1 MFLIDVNIIL
11 EVLLEQE
18 RCKECEE
25 FLEKVRR
32 GEIEASISRFS
43 LYSIEL
49 IMVRYG
55 KIEGLKLF
63 LTLLSTF
70 RGLTIITTSPIDDVH
85 VLQVMK
91 KFNLDFDNAIN
102 YYIVKKYKMEGI
114 VSFDKHFDKTDI
126 KRVEPVDIL
135 QRYSKT

>member
-1 MFLIDVNIIL
+1 MFLVDANIIF

-18 RCKECEE
+18 RYKECEE

-49 IMVRYG
+49 IMIGYG
-55 KIEGLKLF
+55 KIEELKLF

-70 RGLTIITTSPIDDVH
+70 RGLTVITTSPTDDVH
-85 VLQVMK
+85 VLEVMK
-91 KFNLDFDNAIN
+91 KFNLDFDDAIN
-102 YYIVKKYKMEGI
+102 YYIVKKYKMKGI
-114 VSFDKHFDKTDI
+114 VSFDEHFDKTDI

-135 QRYSKT
+135 

>member
-1 MFLIDVNIIL
+1 MLLIDANIIL

-18 RCKECEE
+18 RYKECEG

-32 GEIEASISRFS
+32 GEIDASISRFN

-49 IMVRYG
+49 IMIRYG
-55 KIEGLKLF
+55 KIKELKLF

-70 RGLTIITTSPIDDVH
+70 RGLAIITTSPTDDVH
-85 VLQVMK
+85 ILEVMK
-91 KFNLDFDNAIN
+91 KFNLDFDDAIN
-102 YYIVKKYKMEGI
+102 YYIVKKYKMKGI

-126 KRVEPVDIL
+126 KRIEPVDVL
-135 QRYSKT
+135 

>member
-1 MFLIDVNIIL
+1 MFLVDANIIF

-18 RCKECEE
+18 RYKECEE

-43 LYSIEL
+43 LYPIEL
-49 IMVRYG
+49 IMIGYG
-55 KIEGLKLF
+55 KIEELKLF

-70 RGLTIITTSPIDDVH
+70 RGLIVITTSPTDDVH
-85 VLQVMK
+85 VLEIMK
-91 KFNLDFDNAIN
+91 KFNLDFDDAIN
-102 YYIVKKYKMEGI
+102 YYIVKKYKMKGI

-126 KRVEPVDIL
+126 KRVEPVDVL
-135 QRYSKT
+135 

>member
-1 MFLIDVNIIL
+1 MFLIDANIIL

-18 RCKECEE
+18 RYKECEE

-49 IMVRYG
+49 IMIRYG
-55 KIEGLKLF
+55 KIGELKLF

-70 RGLTIITTSPIDDVH
+70 RGLTVITTLPIDDVH
-85 VLQVMK
+85 VLEVMR
-91 KFNLDFDNAIN
+91 KFNLDFDDAIN
-102 YYIVKKYKMEGI
+102 YYIVKKYKMKGI
-114 VSFDKHFDKTDI
+114 ISFDKHFDKTDI
-126 KRVEPVDIL
+126 KRVEPVDVL
-135 QRYSKT
+135 

>member
-1 MFLIDVNIIL
+1 MFLVDANIIL

-18 RCKECEE
+18 RYKECEE

-49 IMVRYG
+49 IMIGYG
-55 KIEGLKLF
+55 KIEELKLF

-70 RGLTIITTSPIDDVH
+70 RGLTVITTSPTDDVH
-85 VLQVMK
+85 VLEVMK
-91 KFNLDFDNAIN
+91 KFNLDFDDAIN
-102 YYIVKKYKMEGI
+102 YYIVKKYKMKGI
-114 VSFDKHFDKTDI
+114 VSFDEHFDKTDI
-126 KRVEPVDIL
+126 KRVEPVDVL
-135 QRYSKT
+135 

>member
-1 MFLIDVNIIL
+1 MFLVDANIIF

-18 RCKECEE
+18 RYKECEE

-49 IMVRYG
+49 IMIRYG
-55 KIEGLKLF
+55 KIEELKLF

-70 RGLTIITTSPIDDVH
+70 RGLTVITTSPIDDIH
-85 VLQVMK
+85 VLEAMEN
-91 KFNLDFDNAIN
+91 FNLDFDDAVN
-102 YYIVKKYKMEGI
+102 YYIVKKYRMKGV

-126 KRVEPVDIL
+126 NRVEPIDIL
-135 QRYSKT
+135 

>member
-1 MFLIDVNIIL
+1 MFLIDANIFL
-11 EVLLEQE
+11 EVLLEQK
-18 RCKECEE
+18 RYKECEE
-25 FLEKVRR
+25 FLEKVRK

-55 KIEGLKLF
+55 KIEELKLF

-70 RGLTIITTSPIDDVH
+70 RGLTVITASPIDDIH
-85 VLQVMK
+85 VLEAMK
-91 KFNLDFDNAIN
+91 NFNLDFDDALN
-102 YYIVKKYKMEGI
+102 YYIVKKYGMEGI

-126 KRVEPVDIL
+126 SRVEPVDVL
-135 QRYSKT
+135 

>member
-1 MFLIDVNIIL
+1 MFLIDANIIL

-18 RCKECEE
+18 RYKECEE

-49 IMVRYG
+49 IMIRYG
-55 KIEGLKLF
+55 KIGELKLF

-70 RGLTIITTSPIDDVH
+70 RGLTVITTLPIDDVH
-85 VLQVMK
+85 VLEVMR
-91 KFNLDFDNAIN
+91 KFNLDFDDAIN
-102 YYIVKKYKMEGI
+102 YYIVKKYKMKGI
-114 VSFDKHFDKTDI
+114 ISFDKHFDKTDI
-126 KRVEPVDIL
+126 KRIEPVDVL
-135 QRYSKT
+135 

>member
-1 MFLIDVNIIL
+1 MFLIDTNIIL

-18 RCKECEE
+18 RYKECEE

-49 IMVRYG
+49 IMIRYG
-55 KIEGLKLF
+55 KIKELKLF

-70 RGLTIITTSPIDDVH
+70 RGLTIMNTLPIDDIH
-85 VLQVMK
+85 VLEVMK
-91 KFNLDFDNAIN
+91 KFNLDFDDAIN
-102 YYIVKKYKMEGI
+102 YYIVKKYKMKGI
-114 VSFDKHFDKTDI
+114 VSFDKRFDKTDI
-126 KRVEPVDIL
+126 KRIEPVDIL
-135 QRYSKT
+135 